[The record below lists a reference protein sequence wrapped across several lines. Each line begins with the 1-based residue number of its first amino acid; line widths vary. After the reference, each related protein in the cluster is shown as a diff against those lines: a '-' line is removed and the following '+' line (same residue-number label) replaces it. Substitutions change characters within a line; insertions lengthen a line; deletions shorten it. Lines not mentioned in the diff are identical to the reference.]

1 MCSLGSLAS
10 SFEKS
15 APKVTANSVLEIK
28 LENQIP
34 EKTNN
39 VAQSGAFQDIM
50 DNKSILG
57 LHDIVRTIEAAKTDK
72 NIKGIYLNLVSG
84 PGGFAKSSTLRNALE
99 DFKSDGKFV
108 VAYSKFMTQGGY
120 HMSSVADEIIM
131 NPLGFIDFRGLS
143 STRTF
148 YKGMMD
154 KMGVK
159 MEVYYAGKFKSA
171 SEPFRRK
178 NMSPEAKEQVRIY
191 LNELYDFFIND
202 IATSRDISPTDLK
215 SYADQFI
222 GMDINKVLEAK
233 MIDKLSYET
242 DVIAGLKER
251 VGIKENK
258 DLKKISLEDY
268 YSAKGIDTDY
278 SVKDRIAVVYAEGT
292 IVGGEGENGNT
303 GGEKYVDI
311 LEDIRTNDKIKALVL
326 RVNSGGGDAMASDQM
341 WHEIEKIKADGKPVI
356 VSFGDVAASGGYY
369 IACNAD
375 KIYAEQRTI
384 TGSIGV
390 FRMFPVVQE
399 MLEDRIGITHDTVLT
414 GTMSAGLNPVFEPSE
429 RERMVMQAGTE
440 QMYQTFLK
448 RVADGRSTFNNTDEV
463 HEIAQGRVWTSSAA
477 LENGLIDEIGSLE
490 DAIDY
495 AANQASLEK
504 WRTTEYPK
512 VKTAYQEL
520 INDLLNPNS
529 SIMEYQMRKMLGD
542 KYKLYKDLE
551 QIIESDTYQARITE
565 TIDFE

>member
-10 SFEKS
+10 NMEKKT
-15 APKVTANSVLEIK
+15 PKVVANSILEIK
-28 LENQIP
+28 LENPIP

-39 VAQSGAFQDIM
+39 VSQTGGFEDIL

-57 LHDIVRTIEAAKTDK
+57 LHDIVKTIAAAKEDK

-84 PGGFAKSSTLRNALE
+84 PGGFATSSTLRSALE

-108 VAYSKFMTQGGY
+108 VAYSKYMTQGGY

-131 NPLGFIDFRGLS
+131 NPLGFVDFRGLS

-171 SEPFRRK
+171 TEPFRRK
-178 NMSPEAKEQVRIY
+178 NMSAEAKEQVRVY

-202 IATSRDISPTDLK
+202 IATSRDITAGQLK
-215 SYADQFI
+215 SYADEFI
-222 GMDINKVLEAK
+222 GMDINKVLEVG
-233 MIDKLSYET
+233 MIDKLAYET
-242 DVIAGLKER
+242 DVMTDLKDR
-251 VGIKENK
+251 VGIKEDK
-258 DLKKISLEDY
+258 TLKTISLEDY
-268 YSAKGIDTDY
+268 HRASGSDTDY
-278 SVKDRIAVVYAEGT
+278 SIKDRIAVVYAEGT
-292 IVGGEGENGNT
+292 IVGGEGANGNT
-303 GGEKYVDI
+303 GGEKYVEI
-311 LEDIRTNDKIKALVL
+311 LEDIRTNDKVKAVVL

-375 KIYAEQRTI
+375 KIYAEPRTI

-414 GTMSAGLNPVFEPSE
+414 GDMSAGLNPVFAPSDME
-429 RERMVMQAGTE
+429 NKVMQAGTE
-440 QMYQTFLK
+440 QMYQTFLQ
-448 RVADGRSTFNNTDEV
+448 RVADGRATLKDKDAV
-463 HEIAQGRVWTSSAA
+463 HEIAQGRVWTSTAA
-477 LENGLIDEIGSLE
+477 LENGLIDEVGSLE
-490 DAIDY
+490 DAITF
-495 AANQASLEK
+495 AAGQASLEK

-512 VKTAYQEL
+512 VKTPYEEL
-520 INDLLNPNS
+520 LFDLMNPS
-529 SIMEYQMRKMLGD
+529 ATIMDHQMRKVLGD
-542 KYKLYKDLE
+542 KYNTFKDLE
-551 QIIESDTYQARITE
+551 QMMQSNSYQARISE